1 MNKLKYLFLLLFIF
15 NACSYEPILSKK
27 KYNFN
32 FTEVE
37 TTGNKFINKIIQ
49 ENLLSKSQG
58 NRNVKINLKSNKD
71 KKVISSNKKGDPV
84 NFKIK
89 INVDYIVYENNMEI
103 IKDNIFK
110 EVTYNNI
117 NDKFELSQY
126 EDNTVIN
133 LSNNISDDI
142 LTSLLTLD

>member
-1 MNKLKYLFLLLFIF
+1 M
-15 NACSYEPILSKK
+15 
-27 KYNFN
+27 
-32 FTEVE
+32 
-37 TTGNKFINKIIQ
+37 
-49 ENLLSKSQG
+49 
-58 NRNVKINLKSNKD
+58 D
-71 KKVISSNKKGDPV
+71 SSV
-84 NFKIK
+84 
-89 INVDYIVYENNMEI
+89 
-103 IKDNIFK
+103 K

>member
-1 MNKLKYLFLLLFIF
+1 
-15 NACSYEPILSKK
+15 
-27 KYNFN
+27 
-32 FTEVE
+32 
-37 TTGNKFINKIIQ
+37 
-49 ENLLSKSQG
+49 
-58 NRNVKINLKSNKD
+58 
-71 KKVISSNKKGDPV
+71 
-84 NFKIK
+84 
-89 INVDYIVYENNMEI
+89 MEI